1 MPRQNMQLHPY
12 REPAVPRAAATVILL
27 RDSAHG
33 LEVLMT
39 KRSATASFAPGA
51 YVFPGG
57 GIDLADAQR
66 HQNMP
71 ADEPGLSVRP
81 TQPDDLRTA
90 TLAAIRESFEE
101 LGILLATKAGE
112 WATDSDIQSL
122 DRHGDFYVQ
131 CEAAGYTLRADHVFS
146 FTRWIT
152 DRDIGKRFDVPFLMA
167 RMPSNQT
174 PVADE
179 SEQFEPVW
187 IQPAEG
193 LAAYE
198 RGEFN
203 IIYPTI
209 KTLQELCRFKAV
221 DDALA
226 ACAHEKPLY
235 VVCPRSATLKGR
247 EVRYMDH
254 EPPFGELA
262 LVCPDGQTLHA
273 LDWQSERAV
282 PLLKNVQR
290 LTCANAGVMT
300 GPGTNTYIVGTPDT
314 GYIVIDPGPI
324 DAAHTARLAAA
335 TAGDVRAIICTHSH
349 PDHSPGAPDLRAVT
363 RNALTGQ
370 VPPICG
376 LPHGPD
382 ARPDSHF
389 APDRVVHDGDRW
401 ALSGDTT
408 HTLQVLF
415 TPGHTQNHVCLLLE
429 EDGLL
434 FSGDHILN
442 GSTTIIN
449 PDDGHMGDY
458 LSSLDK
464 LKAACTAHSADFILP
479 AHGHVL
485 DKATTVIDKLKAH
498 RLNREAKVKAA
509 LDAYPNGDMDQWV
522 AHAYQDTPQVL
533 WPLAK
538 RSMLAHIKHLKEL
551 AEAAG

>member
-1 MPRQNMQLHPY
+1 MPRQKMQLHPY

-66 HQNMP
+66 HQNRP
-71 ADEPGLSVRP
+71 ADDPGLSVRP

-131 CEAAGYTLRADHVFS
+131 CEAAGFTLRADHVFS

-290 LTCANAGVMT
+290 LTCPT
-300 GPGTNTYIVGTPDT
+300 
-314 GYIVIDPGPI
+314 
-324 DAAHTARLAAA
+324 
-335 TAGDVRAIICTHSH
+335 RA
-349 PDHSPGAPDLRAVT
+349 
-363 RNALTGQ
+363 
-370 VPPICG
+370 
-376 LPHGPD
+376 
-382 ARPDSHF
+382 
-389 APDRVVHDGDRW
+389 
-401 ALSGDTT
+401 
-408 HTLQVLF
+408 
-415 TPGHTQNHVCLLLE
+415 
-429 EDGLL
+429 
-434 FSGDHILN
+434 
-442 GSTTIIN
+442 
-449 PDDGHMGDY
+449 
-458 LSSLDK
+458 
-464 LKAACTAHSADFILP
+464 
-479 AHGHVL
+479 
-485 DKATTVIDKLKAH
+485 
-498 RLNREAKVKAA
+498 
-509 LDAYPNGDMDQWV
+509 
-522 AHAYQDTPQVL
+522 
-533 WPLAK
+533 
-538 RSMLAHIKHLKEL
+538 
-551 AEAAG
+551 